1 MPLQSLWQY
10 LLRSLRELGW
20 GGRYPLLVG
29 VWESPLVASPSV
41 QLWIPHRTIGAPVVE
56 GIFEQIVEEGQ
67 FVGASPSTL
76 PAALRQRI
84 AEEAVYI
91 ACLFQELGY
100 FGRCSLDAVL
110 LDSGALLWIE
120 CNGRWGGV
128 SIPMTLI
135 NRLIGEWQSRSFVIV
150 HRFGLRLR
158 ARSFAE
164 VVAELRDRLFRSG
177 GPPKG
182 IVSVDPRRHRG
193 GIGPPF
199 SGAGRYRKRSIGAG
213 QGNRLSV
220 EGRRS
225 MCRLYGFR
233 ATEPTKI
240 ECTLVHAQNALI
252 IQSYRDQSGTSHL
265 NGWGLALYRDRQ
277 LRTIRRRGVAASVMT
292 RIRQGRCWRPC
303 PFPDRSGACT
313 ARDGR
318 PSSL

>member
-20 GGRYPLLVG
+20 RGRYPLLVG

-76 PAALRQRI
+76 PAVLRQRI
-84 AEEAVYI
+84 AEEAVCI

-110 LDSGALLWIE
+110 LDSGALHWIE

-135 NRLIGEWQSRSFVIV
+135 NRLIGDWQSRSFVIV

-158 ARSFAE
+158 ARGFGE
-164 VVAELRDRLFRSG
+164 VMAQLRDRLFRSG
-177 GPPKG
+177 GPANG
-182 IVSVDPRRHRG
+182 IVLLTPDAIEEG
-193 GIGPPF
+193 
-199 SGAGRYRKRSIGAG
+199 SGFHFLVLGDTRSEALAQSKEIVSLL
-213 QGNRLSV
+213 N
-220 EGRRS
+220 EG
-225 MCRLYGFR
+225 
-233 ATEPTKI
+233 
-240 ECTLVHAQNALI
+240 
-252 IQSYRDQSGTSHL
+252 
-265 NGWGLALYRDRQ
+265 
-277 LRTIRRRGVAASVMT
+277 
-292 RIRQGRCWRPC
+292 
-303 PFPDRSGACT
+303 
-313 ARDGR
+313 
-318 PSSL
+318 